1 MIRRRITF
9 ELVLTAGMI
18 VVYFGLGWWAAAT
31 LAGLS
36 R

>member
-9 ELVLTAGMI
+9 ELVFTAVII
-18 VVYFGLGWWAAAT
+18 VVYFGLGWWAADT
-31 LAGLS
+31 LASLS